1 MHPTA
6 FADYKNALLFLV
18 TAGVVVP
25 LFRRLKVSP
34 VIGFLAAGV
43 ALGPFGL
50 GRWAQAPGGFGIA
63 PNWLTYVTI
72 ADAQDIGP
80 VAELGVVFL
89 LFMIG
94 LELSFERLMRMRR
107 VLFGLGALQVL
118 VSAALIAAIAVALG
132 VGTVP

>member
-1 MHPTA
+1 MHPTT
-6 FADYKNALLFLV
+6 FSDYKNALLFLV

-50 GRWAQAPGGFGIA
+50 GRLAQDGE
-63 PNWLTYVTI
+63 WLARERHWLAYVTI
-72 ADAQDIGP
+72 ADASEIGE
-80 VAELGVVFL
+80 VGELGVVFL

-107 VLFGLGALQVL
+107 ILFGLGAMQVL
-118 VSAALIAAIAVALG
+118 VSAALIAGIA
-132 VGTVP
+132 